1 MHFKKNDTPLLSI
14 HVHIFSYGFKVV
26 KPTLFNA
33 SSSSSEAESLCQ
45 MCQCNGKSDRILSL
59 LILGGDA
66 AKMSFPPLAAIFALL
81 SFFAYPLTTI
91 DSSSPLNICFRVR
104 GTAFAPARKSYRVE
118 PLFTHKNSGLE
129 AVSLEERGCD
139 APILK
144 VDRHISDRSLS
155 GAHNPLSMLLFVA
168 VIWLRGWGVGGGGR
182 LDSTNVY
189 TGRLRPEVQPLTLLY
204 TIFQEKGTPF
214 VYPLMPY
221 SGDRM
226 DRFSFSTVMEGTYFP
241 EKLLTY
247 LVYYFA
253 SLLTC
258 VNTLSFI

>member
-91 DSSSPLNICFRVR
+91 DRSSPLNICFRVR

-129 AVSLEERGCD
+129 AVSLEKRGCD

-144 VDRHISDRSLS
+144 VDRHISDRSLYQE
-155 GAHNPLSMLLFVA
+155 PITLSQCYSSWQSFDSEVG
-168 VIWLRGWGVGGGGR
+168 GWGGGEGGLNKCLYGEAPSR
-182 LDSTNVY
+182 GPTPYPFIYHFSGKRY
-189 TGRLRPEVQPLTLLY
+189 PFRIPSYAVQW
-204 TIFQEKGTPF
+204 G
-214 VYPLMPY
+214 
-221 SGDRM
+221 SHG
-226 DRFSFSTVMEGTYFP
+226 
-241 EKLLTY
+241 
-247 LVYYFA
+247 
-253 SLLTC
+253 
-258 VNTLSFI
+258 

>member
-1 MHFKKNDTPLLSI
+1 
-14 HVHIFSYGFKVV
+14 
-26 KPTLFNA
+26 
-33 SSSSSEAESLCQ
+33 

-118 PLFTHKNSGLE
+118 LLFAHKNCGLE
-129 AVSLEERGCD
+129 AVSLEKRGCD

-168 VIWLRGWGVGGGGR
+168 VIWLRGWGVGGGGWR
-182 LDSTNVY
+182 EDSTNVY

-221 SGDRM
+221 SWDRM

-247 LVYYFA
+247 LVCYFA

>member
-144 VDRHISDRSLS
+144 VDRYISDRSLS

-168 VIWLRGWGVGGGGR
+168 VI
-182 LDSTNVY
+182 
-189 TGRLRPEVQPLTLLY
+189 
-204 TIFQEKGTPF
+204 
-214 VYPLMPY
+214 
-221 SGDRM
+221 
-226 DRFSFSTVMEGTYFP
+226 
-241 EKLLTY
+241 
-247 LVYYFA
+247 
-253 SLLTC
+253 
-258 VNTLSFI
+258 

>member
-1 MHFKKNDTPLLSI
+1 
-14 HVHIFSYGFKVV
+14 
-26 KPTLFNA
+26 
-33 SSSSSEAESLCQ
+33 

-66 AKMSFPPLAAIFALL
+66 AKTSFPPLAAIFALL

-104 GTAFAPARKSYRVE
+104 GAAFAPARKSYRVE

-168 VIWLRGWGVGGGGR
+168 VIWLRGWGRGGGVGGRTQQMFIRGGSAPR
-182 LDSTNVY
+182 SN
-189 TGRLRPEVQPLTLLY
+189 PLPFYIPFFRKKVPLSYTLLCR
-204 TIFQEKGTPF
+204 TVGIAWIGF
-214 VYPLMPY
+214 
-221 SGDRM
+221 
-226 DRFSFSTVMEGTYFP
+226 RF
-241 EKLLTY
+241 LQ
-247 LVYYFA
+247 
-253 SLLTC
+253 
-258 VNTLSFI
+258 

>member
-66 AKMSFPPLAAIFALL
+66 AKTSFPPLAAIFALL

-155 GAHNPLSMLLFVA
+155 GAHNPLSMVLFVA
-168 VIWLRGWGVGGGGR
+168 V
-182 LDSTNVY
+182 
-189 TGRLRPEVQPLTLLY
+189 
-204 TIFQEKGTPF
+204 
-214 VYPLMPY
+214 M
-221 SGDRM
+221 
-226 DRFSFSTVMEGTYFP
+226 
-241 EKLLTY
+241 
-247 LVYYFA
+247 
-253 SLLTC
+253 
-258 VNTLSFI
+258 